1 MHEITHAQPHAG
13 LATNPAEIP
22 NATCI
27 NANIRVSAPL
37 KEVEIIFF
45 FIVEPSWLCIIFFS
59 SLGFHIF
66 MFCDVQR

>member
-1 MHEITHAQPHAG
+1 MNIIKSIMHETTHAQPHAG

-45 FIVEPSWLCIIFFS
+45 FMSIDAI
-59 SLGFHIF
+59 
-66 MFCDVQR
+66 FCDVQR

>member
-1 MHEITHAQPHAG
+1 MHETTHAQPHAG

-27 NANIRVSAPL
+27 NANMRVSAPL
-37 KEVEIIFF
+37 KEVENIFLF
-45 FIVEPSWLCIIFFS
+45 MS
-59 SLGFHIF
+59 SDV

>member
-1 MHEITHAQPHAG
+1 MNIIKSTMHEITHTQPHAE
-13 LATNPAEIP
+13 LATNPAKIP

-45 FIVEPSWLCIIFFS
+45 FMS
-59 SLGFHIF
+59 SDVI
-66 MFCDVQR
+66 FCDVQR

>member
-27 NANIRVSAPL
+27 NANMRVSAPL

-45 FIVEPSWLCIIFFS
+45 FIYSCFVMCKGKDNPQTMRFF
-59 SLGFHIF
+59 
-66 MFCDVQR
+66 

>member
-1 MHEITHAQPHAG
+1 MHETTHAQPHAG

-27 NANIRVSAPL
+27 NANMRVSAPL

-45 FIVEPSWLCIIFFS
+45 FIYSCFVTCKGKDNPQTMQFF
-59 SLGFHIF
+59 
-66 MFCDVQR
+66 

>member
-27 NANIRVSAPL
+27 NANMRVSAPL

-45 FIVEPSWLCIIFFS
+45 FMIYIL
-59 SLGFHIF
+59 
-66 MFCDVQR
+66 